1 MASYRTVDKRS
12 GRAPIIAPPRLI
24 TSNVNEEMSSLRKRG
39 MALPRDNRRAAQS
52 VSDLNST
59 VNDRNLSAY
68 VQETR
73 QRNVA
78 LASQMGSPNSGGIRK
93 QASGDMLLALPK
105 SREPLGSLMAKGI
118 PWQTGEEKERLTIRQ
133 WTRAF
138 YATHYLVSLCVDA
151 YCRFPIQ
158 GMEFT
163 CKDPALTKFYEQQFF
178 EMLDYETFLIDFGRE
193 FWTVGEVNGLANF
206 NESLGVWDA
215 EEIINPDDLQVRY
228 SPFERDWRYKLKVP
242 QYLKE
247 LQDDQTTRWEY
258 DLLREEY
265 PEIIQAIQKDE
276 GLDVSNVL
284 LKRVV
289 NKMSPWDIY
298 GTPHMLRTFEQ
309 LMMEQSLNAAQD
321 AVADRL
327 YAPLILAK
335 LGVEDIDGTGVPWIP
350 DAGERDALRNDLNL
364 ALAADFRLL
373 VHHFGLD
380 IENVFGREA
389 MPRLGE
395 DYDRIE
401 RKLLQAWGIGEA
413 LVSGGTGAPY
423 ASSAL
428 NQEFVTQLMSSW
440 QKWVMKHYRER
451 ALIVAEAQEHFDY
464 ESSGNVRVPI
474 MEEVLEVDEDGEEY
488 IRKRPKL
495 LIPDLKFA
503 TINLRDENVER
514 QFLQTL
520 KMSGVPISDQSLC
533 VNIPIEFKEEL
544 EQVSKEKMAKAIAEA
559 QFNFDLYQS
568 LTIRGLPIPPELQ
581 MMMTPPVAPMVGPG
595 AGSVAAP
602 PGVLPPGST
611 GQEDMAEQAA
621 EDPTMGGAVP
631 PSGAGAVG
639 GAMPMMQS
647 MPVSDITA
655 PPATPNLTPNLIMP
669 PSMPG
674 AEPVEATEPMGAV
687 EPGSNFLPRNQIA
700 QRPEISDQARGT
712 MPKKSGATED
722 RYIEWQDKDEEGVP
736 IGEPRLLHKRL
747 ADRRFGRQLREAR
760 MSSGPKHVGKS
771 SYLTE
776 ESITDAVVNRKWAE
790 VLKVELPDDVEV
802 GD

>member
-1 MASYRTVDKRS
+1 MANYKVSDKR
-12 GRAPIIAPPRLI
+12 RRDVAAPPRLL
-24 TSNVNEEMSSLRKRG
+24 TANVNEELSTLRARG
-39 MALPRDNRRAAQS
+39 MSLPRDGRRAAQAAADLRS
-52 VSDLNST
+52 TVSDS
-59 VNDRNLSAY
+59 NLSSFLA
-68 VQETR
+68 ETR
-73 QRNVA
+73 QRNIT
-78 LASQMGSPNSGGIRK
+78 LASQMGSPNTGIRK
-93 QASGDMLLALPK
+93 QASGDMMLAFPK
-105 SREPLGSLMAKGI
+105 SREPLGSMIAKGI

-158 GMEFT
+158 GIEFS
-163 CKDPALTKFYEQQFF
+163 CKDSDLVKFHEQQFM
-178 EMLDYETFLIDFGRE
+178 EMLNYDTFLIDVGRE
-193 FWTVGEVNGLANF
+193 FWTVGEVNTLANF

-242 QYLKE
+242 QYLKD
-247 LQDDQTTRWEY
+247 LQNDQDTRWEY

-276 GLDVSNVL
+276 GLDVSNIL
-284 LKRVV
+284 LKRIV
-289 NKMSPWDIY
+289 NKMTPWDLY

-335 LGVEDIDGTGVPWIP
+335 LGVEDIDGSGTPWIP
-350 DAGERDALRNDLNL
+350 DAGERDSLRNDLNM

-389 MPRLGE
+389 MPKLGE

-440 QKWVMKHYRER
+440 QKWIKKHYIER
-451 ALIVAEAQEHFDY
+451 AKIVAEAQGHFDY
-464 ESSGNVRVPI
+464 ESAGGVRVPI
-474 MEEVLEVDEDGEEY
+474 MEEVLEVDEDGKEY

-495 LIPDLKFA
+495 LIPELKFA

-520 KMSGVPISDQSLC
+520 KMSGVPISDQAMM
-533 VNIPIEFKEEL
+533 VNIPIEFDEEL
-544 EQVSKEKMAKAIAEA
+544 DRVEEEKLKKSLKEAR
-559 QFNFDLYQS
+559 FNKKLYDLLVMQ
-568 LTIRGLPIPPELQ
+568 GLPIPPELAQ
-581 MMMTPPVAPMVGPG
+581 MMAPPIQPMVGPG
-595 AGSVAAP
+595 AGGSMAAP
-602 PGVLPPGST
+602 PGALPPGSS
-611 GQEDMAEQAA
+611 GQADMTEAMA
-621 EDPTMGGAVP
+621 EDPSMGGAMP
-631 PSGAGAVG
+631 MGGDPAAMG

-647 MPVSDITA
+647 MPVSDITS
-655 PPATPNLTPNLIMP
+655 PPATPNLTPNMIMP
-669 PSMPG
+669 PSIPG
-674 AEPVEATEPMGAV
+674 TEPTEATEPVMAQ
-687 EPGSNFLPRNQIA
+687 EPGSTFLPKNWIS
-700 QRPEISDQARGT
+700 QRPEISDQARGN
-712 MPKKSGATED
+712 MPRKAGSVD
-722 RYIEWQDKDEEGVP
+722 DSYIEWQDKNDD
-736 IGEPRLLHKRL
+736 GEPVGEKRLLHKRL

-760 MSSGPKHVGKS
+760 MSAGPSHVGKS

-776 ESITDAVVNRKWAE
+776 ESINDAVVNRKWAE
-790 VLKVELPDDVEV
+790 VLKVELPEDVEV

>member
-1 MASYRTVDKRS
+1 VV
-12 GRAPIIAPPRLI
+12 APPRLV
-24 TSNVNEEMSSLRKRG
+24 TANVNAELSNLRSRG
-39 MALPRDNRRAAQS
+39 MALPRDGRRAAQTAA
-52 VSDLNST
+52 DLRAT
-59 VNDRNLSAY
+59 VNDNNLSAY
-68 VQETR
+68 VAETR

-78 LASQMGSPNSGGIRK
+78 LASQMGSANTGIRK
-93 QASGDMLLALPK
+93 QASGDMMMAFPK
-105 SREPLGSLMAKGI
+105 TREPLGSMISKGI
-118 PWQTGEEKERLTIRQ
+118 PWQTSEEKERLIIRQ

-158 GMEFT
+158 GIEFA
-163 CKDPALTKFYEQQFF
+163 CKDPDIVKFHEQQFMD
-178 EMLDYETFLIDFGRE
+178 MLNYDTFLIDVGRE
-193 FWTVGEVNGLANF
+193 FWTVGEVNTLANF

-215 EEIINPDDLQVRY
+215 EEILNPDDLQVRF

-242 QYLKE
+242 QYLKD
-247 LQDDQTTRWEY
+247 LQNNVDTQWEY
-258 DLLREEY
+258 NLLREEY
-265 PEIIQAIQKDE
+265 PEIITAIQKDE

-284 LKRVV
+284 LKRIV
-289 NKMSPWDIY
+289 NKMTPWDLY

-335 LGVEDIDGTGVPWIP
+335 LGVEDIDGSGTPWIP
-350 DAGERDALRNDLNL
+350 DAGEREALRSDLNM

-389 MPRLGE
+389 MPKLGE

-413 LVSGGTGAPY
+413 LVSGGTGSPY

-440 QKWVMKHYRER
+440 QKWVKKHYIER
-451 ALIVAEAQEHFDY
+451 AKIVAEAQEHFDY
-464 ESSGNVRVPI
+464 ESAGGVRVPI
-474 MEEVLEVDEDGEEY
+474 MEEVLEVGEDGEEY

-495 LIPDLKFA
+495 LIPDIKFA

-520 KMSGVPISDQSLC
+520 KMAGVPISDKALM
-533 VNIPIEFKEEL
+533 VNIPFEWEE
-544 EQVSKEKMAKAIAEA
+544 EMEVIAEEKLKKILA
-559 QFNFDLYQS
+559 EARFNKKAYDLLVMQ
-568 LTIRGLPIPPELQ
+568 GLPIPPELQ
-581 MMMTPPVAPMVGPG
+581 AMMAPPMVAPQVGPG
-595 AGSVAAP
+595 SMAAP
-602 PGVLPPGST
+602 PGILPPGSS
-611 GQEDMAEQAA
+611 GQEDMAEAMA

-631 PSGAGAVG
+631 PGGDPAAMG

-647 MPVSDITA
+647 MPMSDITA
-655 PPATPNLTPNLIMP
+655 PPPTPNLTPNMIMP
-669 PSMPG
+669 PSIPET
-674 AEPVEATEPMGAV
+674 EPVDQTEPTG
-687 EPGSNFLPRNQIA
+687 PFRLPTNQIA
-700 QRPEISDQARGT
+700 QRPEISDQARDT
-712 MPKKSGATED
+712 MPKKAGSVDD
-722 RYIEWQDKDEEGVP
+722 RYVEWQDKDDDGNP
-736 IGEPRLLHKRL
+736 TGEKRLLHARL
-747 ADRRFGRQLREAR
+747 ADRRYGKQLREAR
-760 MSSGPKHVGKS
+760 MASGPKHVGKS
-771 SYLTE
+771 SLLTE
-776 ESITDAVVNRKWAE
+776 ASINDAVTNRKWADF
-790 VLKVELPDDVEV
+790 LKVDLPDDVEV

>member
-1 MASYRTVDKRS
+1 MARYEVKDRRS
-12 GRAPIIAPPRLI
+12 GRGPIVAPSRLV
-24 TSNVNEEMSSLRKRG
+24 TSNVNAELSTLRARG
-39 MALPRDNRRAAQS
+39 MALPRDARRAAQS

-68 VQETR
+68 IAETR
-73 QRNVA
+73 QKNAA
-78 LASQMGSPNSGGIRK
+78 LAGQMGSPNVGLRK

-105 SREPLGSLMAKGI
+105 SREPLGSMIAKGI

-158 GMEFT
+158 GMEFS
-163 CKDPALTKFYEQQFF
+163 CKDPDLVKFYEQQFF

-215 EEIINPDDLQVRY
+215 EEIINPDDLAVRY

-242 QYLKE
+242 QYLKD
-247 LQDDQTTRWEY
+247 LQNDQNTLWEY
-258 DLLREEY
+258 NLLKEEY
-265 PEIIQAIQKDE
+265 PEIIRAIQKDE

-335 LGVEDIDGTGVPWIP
+335 LGVEDIDGSGTPWIP
-350 DAGERDALRNDLNL
+350 DAAERDSLRNDLNL

-440 QKWVMKHYRER
+440 QKWVKKHYRER
-451 ALIVAEAQEHFDY
+451 ALIVAEAQGHFDY
-464 ESSGNVRVPI
+464 ESAGNVRIPI

-520 KMSGVPISDQSLC
+520 KMSGVPISDRALM
-533 VNIPIEFKEEL
+533 VNIPFDWQEEL
-544 EQVSKEKMAKAIAEA
+544 DQVEEEKLKKALAEA
-559 QFNFDLYQS
+559 RFNQKLYDL
-568 LTIRGLPIPPELQ
+568 LTMQGLPIPPELQ
-581 MMMTPPVAPMVGPG
+581 AMMAPPMVAPQVGPG
-595 AGSVAAP
+595 SAAAP
-602 PGVLPPGST
+602 PGILPPGST
-611 GQEDMAEQAA
+611 GQEDMAEAAA
-621 EDPTMGGAVP
+621 EDPTMGGAIP
-631 PSGAGAVG
+631 PGGAPAGAGA
-639 GAMPMMQS
+639 AMPLMQS
-647 MPVSDITA
+647 MPVSDITS
-655 PPATPNLTPNLIMP
+655 PPATPNLTPNLIQP
-669 PSMPG
+669 PSIPG
-674 AEPVEATEPMGAV
+674 TEPTDATEPTMAT
-687 EPGSNFLPRNQIA
+687 EPGSTFLPKNWIS
-700 QRPEISDQARGT
+700 QRPEISDQARKN
-712 MPKKSGATED
+712 MPKKSGAADD
-722 RYIEWQDKDEEGVP
+722 RYIEYQDKDEDGNPV
-736 IGEPRLLHKRL
+736 GEPRLLHRRL
-747 ADRRFGRQLREAR
+747 GDRRFGKQLREAR
-760 MSSGPKHVGKS
+760 MAAGPRHVGMS
-771 SYLTE
+771 SLLTE
-776 ESITDAVVNRKWAE
+776 ESIMDAIVNRKWAE
-790 VLKVELPDDVEV
+790 VLKVDLPPGVEV
-802 GD
+802 GEE

>member
-1 MASYRTVDKRS
+1 MAS
-12 GRAPIIAPPRLI
+12 PRLV
-24 TSNVNEEMSSLRKRG
+24 TANVNQELSSLRARG
-39 MALPRDNRRAAQS
+39 MSLPRDGRRAAIAAA
-52 VSDLNST
+52 DLRST
-59 VNDRNLSAY
+59 VNDSNLSQY
-68 VQETR
+68 VAETR
-73 QRNVA
+73 QRNIT
-78 LASQMGSPNSGGIRK
+78 LASQMGSANTGIRK
-93 QASGDMLLALPK
+93 QAAGDMLMALPK
-105 SREPLGSLMAKGI
+105 TREPLGSMISKGI
-118 PWQTGEEKERLTIRQ
+118 PWQTAEEKERLTIRQ

-158 GMEFT
+158 GIEFS
-163 CKDPALTKFYEQQFF
+163 CKDNDLVKFHEQQFM
-178 EMLDYETFLIDFGRE
+178 EMLQYDTFLIDVGRE
-193 FWTVGEVNGLANF
+193 FWTVGEVNTLANF

-228 SPFERDWRYKLKVP
+228 SPFERDFRYKLKVP
-242 QYLKE
+242 QYLKD
-247 LQDDQTTRWEY
+247 LQNEPDTRWEY
-258 DLLREEY
+258 DLLRQEY

-276 GLDVSNVL
+276 GLDVSSIL
-284 LKRVV
+284 LKRIV
-289 NKMSPWDIY
+289 NKMTPWDLY

-335 LGVEDIDGTGVPWIP
+335 LGVEDIDGSGTPWIP
-350 DAGERDALRNDLNL
+350 DAAERDALRNDLNM

-440 QKWVMKHYRER
+440 QKWVRKHYIER
-451 ALIVAEAQEHFDY
+451 AKIVAEAQGHFDY
-464 ESSGNVRVPI
+464 ESAGGVHVPI
-474 MEEVLEVDEDGEEY
+474 MEEVLEIDEDGNEY

-495 LIPDLKFA
+495 LIPDIKFA

-520 KMSGVPISDQSLC
+520 KMSGVPISDQSLM
-533 VNIPIEFKEEL
+533 VNIPIEFDEEL
-544 EQVSKEKMAKAIAEA
+544 DRVDEEKLKKSLKEAR
-559 QFNFDLYQS
+559 FNKKLYDLLVMQ
-568 LTIRGLPIPPELQ
+568 GLPIPPELQ
-581 MMMTPPVAPMVGPG
+581 QMMAPPMVAPQVGPG
-595 AGSVAAP
+595 SAAAP
-602 PGVLPPGST
+602 PGILPPGST
-611 GQEDMAEQAA
+611 GQEDMSEQMA
-621 EDPTMGGAVP
+621 EDPTLGGAVP
-631 PSGAGAVG
+631 PGGSPAVG

-647 MPVSDITA
+647 MPIADITT
-655 PPATPNLTPNLIMP
+655 PPATPNLTPNMIQAP
-669 PSMPG
+669 AIPG
-674 AEPVEATEPMGAV
+674 TDATEQSA
-687 EPGSNFLPRNQIA
+687 STFLPKNWIS
-700 QRPEISDQARGT
+700 QRPEISDQARGN
-712 MPKKSGATED
+712 MPRKAGSADE
-722 RYIEWQDKDEEGVP
+722 RYIEWQDKDEKGNPV
-736 IGEPRLLHKRL
+736 GEARLLHKRL
-747 ADRRFGRQLREAR
+747 ADRRFGKQLREAR
-760 MSSGPKHVGKS
+760 MAAGPKHVGMS
-771 SYLTE
+771 SHLTE
-776 ESITDAVVNRKWAE
+776 ESIHDAVVNRKWAE
-790 VLKVELPDDVEV
+790 FLKVDLPDDVEV

>member
-1 MASYRTVDKRS
+1 MV
-12 GRAPIIAPPRLI
+12 PPRLV
-24 TSNVNEEMSSLRKRG
+24 TANVNEELSTLRKRG
-39 MALPRDNRRAAQS
+39 MALPRDARGAAS
-52 VSDLNST
+52 AMGALNST
-59 VNDRNLSAY
+59 ISDRNLSQY
-68 VQETR
+68 VAETR
-73 QRNVA
+73 QRNIA
-78 LASQMGSPNSGGIRK
+78 AARQMGSPGMQRT
-93 QASGDMLLALPK
+93 ASGDMLLAFPK
-105 SREPLGSLMAKGI
+105 SREPLGSMIAKGI

-158 GMEFT
+158 GMEFS
-163 CKDPALTKFYEQQFF
+163 CKDPELKKFYEQQFF
-178 EMLDYETFLIDFGRE
+178 DMLNYDTFLIDFGRE

-242 QYLKE
+242 QYLKD
-247 LQDDQTTRWEY
+247 LQNEQDTRWEY

-276 GLDVSNVL
+276 GLEVSNVL

-335 LGVEDIDGTGVPWIP
+335 LGVEDIDGSGTPWIP

-389 MPRLGE
+389 MPRLGD

-440 QKWVMKHYRER
+440 QKWIKKHYRER

-464 ESSGNVRVPI
+464 ESAGGVRVPI
-474 MEEVLEVDEDGEEY
+474 MEEVLEVNDDGEEY

-520 KMSGVPISDQSLC
+520 KMSGVPISDQALM
-533 VNIPIEFKEEL
+533 VNIPFEWDEEL
-544 EQVSKEKMAKAIAEA
+544 ERVEEEKLKKALAEA
-559 QFNFDLYQS
+559 RFNQKLYDLLIMQ
-568 LTIRGLPIPPELQ
+568 GLPVPPELQ
-581 MMMTPPVAPMVGPG
+581 MMMNPPAPIVGGPG
-595 AGSVAAP
+595 GSAAAP
-602 PGVLPPGST
+602 PGALPPGST
-611 GQEDMAEQAA
+611 GQQDMAEVAA
-621 EDPTMGGAVP
+621 TDPTMGGAIP
-631 PSGAGAVG
+631 AGAVDPTAAG
-639 GAMPMMQS
+639 AAMPMMQS
-647 MPVSDITA
+647 MPISDITT
-655 PPATPNLTPNLIMP
+655 PPATPNLTPNIIMP
-669 PSMPG
+669 PGQPMT
-674 AEPVEATEPMGAV
+674 EPVEAS
-687 EPGSNFLPRNQIA
+687 EPGNTFLPRNQIS

-712 MPKKSGATED
+712 MPKRSGSVDE
-722 RYIEWQDKDEEGVP
+722 RYVEWQDKDEDGKAV
-736 IGEPRLLHKRL
+736 GEPRLLHKRMSE
-747 ADRRFGRQLREAR
+747 RRFGKQLREAR
-760 MSSGPKHVGKS
+760 MAAGPKHVGMS
-771 SYLTE
+771 SRLTE
-776 ESITDAVVNRKWAE
+776 DSIKDAVVNRKWAE
-790 VLKVELPDDVEV
+790 VLKVELPNNVEV
-802 GD
+802 ED

>member
-1 MASYRTVDKRS
+1 MADRFTIKDRRGRTPLPVS
-12 GRAPIIAPPRLI
+12 PRLV
-24 TSNVNEEMSSLRKRG
+24 TSNVNAELSALRSRG
-39 MALPRDNRRAAQS
+39 MALPRDRRHAAQA
-52 VSDLNST
+52 VADMNTT

-68 VQETR
+68 VAETR
-73 QRNVA
+73 QRNAA
-78 LASQMGSPNSGGIRK
+78 LAGQMGSPNAGLRK
-93 QASGDMLLALPK
+93 TASGDMMLALPK
-105 SREPLGSLMAKGI
+105 SREPLGSMISKGI

-163 CKDPALTKFYEQQFF
+163 CKDPELKKFYEQQFF
-178 EMLDYETFLIDFGRE
+178 EMLNYETFLIDFGRE

-247 LQDDQTTRWEY
+247 LQNDQETRWEY

-276 GLDVSNVL
+276 GLEVSNVL

-289 NKMSPWDIY
+289 NKMTPWDTY

-335 LGVEDIDGTGVPWIP
+335 LGVEDIDGSGTPWIP
-350 DAGERDALRNDLNL
+350 DAGERDSLRNDLNM

-389 MPRLGE
+389 MPRLGD

-440 QKWVMKHYRER
+440 QKWVKKHYRER
-451 ALIVAEAQEHFDY
+451 ALIVAEAQGHFAY
-464 ESSGNVRVPI
+464 ESAGNVRVPI
-474 MEEVLEVDEDGEEY
+474 KEEVLEVDEDGEEY

-495 LIPDLKFA
+495 QIPDLKFA

-520 KMSGVPISDQSLC
+520 KMSGVPISDKALM
-533 VNIPIEFKEEL
+533 VNIPFEWKEEL
-544 EQVSKEKMAKAIAEA
+544 EQVEEEKLQKALAEA
-559 QFNFDLYQS
+559 RFNKKLYDLLMMQ
-568 LTIRGLPIPPELQ
+568 GLPIPPELQ
-581 MMMTPPVAPMVGPG
+581 AMMAPPMAPMVGPG
-595 AGSVAAP
+595 GSVAAP
-602 PGVLPPGST
+602 PGALPPGST
-611 GQEDMAEQAA
+611 GQEDMAEAAA
-621 EDPTMGGAVP
+621 EDPTMGGMVP
-631 PSGAGAVG
+631 PGGDAAAMG

-655 PPATPNLTPNLIMP
+655 PPATPNLTPNLIQP

-674 AEPVEATEPMGAV
+674 TEPVEATEPMMAT
-687 EPGSNFLPRNQIA
+687 EPGSTFLPQNWIA
-700 QRPEISDQARGT
+700 QRPEISDQARGN
-712 MPKKSGATED
+712 MPRKAGATDD
-722 RYIEWQDKDEEGVP
+722 RYIEWQDKDEEGNP
-736 IGEPRLLHKRL
+736 TGEPRLLHKRL
-747 ADRRFGRQLREAR
+747 SDRRFGKQLREAR
-760 MSSGPKHVGKS
+760 MAAGPRHVGRS
-771 SYLTE
+771 SLLTE
-776 ESITDAVVNRKWAE
+776 ESINDAIENRKWAE
-790 VLKVELPDDVEV
+790 VIRVDLPDNVEV
-802 GD
+802 DE

>member
-1 MASYRTVDKRS
+1 VPTQ
-12 GRAPIIAPPRLI
+12 RLV
-24 TSNVNEEMSSLRKRG
+24 TNNVNAELRNLRSRG
-39 MALPRDNRRAAQS
+39 VSLPRDRRGAAAS
-52 VSDLNST
+52 AAAMSAT
-59 VNDRNLSAY
+59 VNDRNLSKYTA
-68 VQETR
+68 QIR
-73 QRNVA
+73 QRNIEA
-78 LASQMGSPNSGGIRK
+78 ARSMGTPAVPGMRK
-93 QASGDMLLALPK
+93 TGSDMLLALPK

-118 PWQTGEEKERLTIRQ
+118 PWQTGDEKERLTIRQ

-158 GMEFT
+158 GMEFS
-163 CKDPALTKFYEQQFF
+163 CKDPELKKFYEQQFF
-178 EMLDYETFLIDFGRE
+178 EMLNYETFLIDFGRE

-206 NESLGVWDA
+206 NESLGVWDS
-215 EEIINPDDLQVRY
+215 EEIINPDDLSVRY

-242 QYLKE
+242 EYLKN
-247 LQDDQTTRWEY
+247 LQQDRDTQWEY
-258 DLLREEY
+258 NLLKDEY

-289 NKMSPWDIY
+289 NKMTPWDLY

-335 LGVEDIDGTGVPWIP
+335 LGVEDIDGSGAPWIP
-350 DAGERDALRNDLNL
+350 DAAERDALRNDLNL

-380 IENVFGREA
+380 IENVFGREE
-389 MPRLGE
+389 MPDLGN

-440 QKWVMKHYRER
+440 QKWIKLHYRER
-451 ALIVAEAQEHFDY
+451 ALIVAEAQGHFDY

-495 LIPDLKFA
+495 LIPELKFA

-520 KMSGVPISDQSLC
+520 KMSGVPISDQALM
-533 VNIPIEFKEEL
+533 VNIPFDWKEEL
-544 EQVSKEKMAKAIAEA
+544 ERVEQEKLQKAVAEA
-559 QFNFDLYQS
+559 RFNQKLYEV
-568 LTIRGLPIPPELQ
+568 LTISGLPIPPELQ
-581 MMMTPPVAPMVGPG
+581 MMMNPPQPMVGGPG
-595 AGSVAAP
+595 GSMAGPTGA
-602 PGVLPPGST
+602 LPPGST
-611 GQEDMAEQAA
+611 GSQDMADAA
-621 EDPTMGGAVP
+621 ATDPTMGGMVP
-631 PSGAGAVG
+631 GVPDAAGGAVG
-639 GAMPMMQS
+639 ASAAMPMMQS
-647 MPVSDITA
+647 MPVADITS
-655 PPATPNLTPNLIMP
+655 PSATPNLTPNMIMP
-669 PSMPG
+669 PAMPG
-674 AEPVEATEPMGAV
+674 TDATEPTN
-687 EPGSNFLPRNQIA
+687 PGQSFLPQNWIS
-700 QRPEISDQARGT
+700 QRPEISDQARKG
-712 MPKKSGATED
+712 MPKKSGAVQD
-722 RYIEWQDKDEEGVP
+722 QYIKWQDKDENGDPV
-736 IGEPRLLHKRL
+736 GEERLLPRRL
-747 ADRRFGRQLREAR
+747 SDRRFGKQLREAR
-760 MSSGPKHVGKS
+760 MAAGPKHVGLSAELSK
-771 SYLTE
+771 
-776 ESITDAVVNRKWAE
+776 ESIEDAVVNRKWAE
-790 VLKVELPDDVEV
+790 VLHVELPPDVEV
-802 GD
+802 EN

>member
-1 MASYRTVDKRS
+1 
-12 GRAPIIAPPRLI
+12 
-24 TSNVNEEMSSLRKRG
+24 
-39 MALPRDNRRAAQS
+39 MALPRDGRHAAQAAA
-52 VSDLNST
+52 DLRST
-59 VNDRNLSAY
+59 VNDHNLSAY

-73 QRNVA
+73 SRNIA
-78 LASQMGSPNSGGIRK
+78 LASQMGSPNTGIRK
-93 QASGDMLLALPK
+93 QAAGDMMLALPK
-105 SREPLGSLMAKGI
+105 SREPLGSMIAKGI
-118 PWQTGEEKERLTIRQ
+118 PWQTSEEKERLTIRQ

-158 GMEFT
+158 GIEFS
-163 CKDPALTKFYEQQFF
+163 CKDPDIKRFHEQQFL
-178 EMLDYETFLIDFGRE
+178 EMLNYETFLIDFGRE
-193 FWTVGEVNGLANF
+193 FWTVGEVNALANF

-215 EEIINPDDLQVRY
+215 EEIINPDDLQVRF

-242 QYLKE
+242 QYLKD
-247 LQDDQTTRWEY
+247 LQNDQNTRWEY

-276 GLDVSNVL
+276 GLEVSNVL

-289 NKMSPWDIY
+289 NKMTPWDVY

-335 LGVEDIDGTGVPWIP
+335 LGVEDIDGTGTPWTP
-350 DAGERDALRNDLNL
+350 DAGERDALRNDLNM
-364 ALAADFRLL
+364 ALAADFRLM

-440 QKWVMKHYRER
+440 QKWVKRHYIER
-451 ALIVAEAQEHFDY
+451 AKIVAEAQEHFDY
-464 ESSGNVRVPI
+464 ESAGKVRVPI

-520 KMSGVPISDQSLC
+520 KMSGVPISDQALM
-533 VNIPIEFKEEL
+533 VNIPIEFSEEL
-544 EQVSKEKMAKAIAEA
+544 DRVKEEKMAKAIAEA
-559 QFNFDLYQS
+559 QFNADLYQS
-568 LTIRGLPIPPELQ
+568 LTLRGLPIPPELE
-581 MMMTPPVAPMVGPG
+581 MMMNPPAPIVGGPGGGSMATPPG
-595 AGSVAAP
+595 A
-602 PGVLPPGST
+602 LPPGST
-611 GQEDMAEQAA
+611 GQQDVAEQMA
-621 EDPTMGGAVP
+621 EDPTMGGAMP
-631 PSGAGAVG
+631 PGGDPAAAG

-647 MPVSDITA
+647 MPVSDITS
-655 PPATPNLTPNLIMP
+655 PPATPNLTPNMIMP
-669 PSMPG
+669 PAIPG
-674 AEPVEATEPMGAV
+674 TEPTMAVEPMMAV
-687 EPGSNFLPRNQIA
+687 EPGSTFLPRNQIA

-712 MPKKSGATED
+712 MPKKSGAADE
-722 RYIEWQDKDEEGVP
+722 RYIEWQDKDDEGQPV
-736 IGEPRLLHKRL
+736 GEARLLHKRL
-747 ADRRFGRQLREAR
+747 ADRRFGKQLREAR
-760 MSSGPKHVGKS
+760 MASGPKHVGKS

-802 GD
+802 GDD

>member
-1 MASYRTVDKRS
+1 M
-12 GRAPIIAPPRLI
+12 APPRLV
-24 TSNVNEEMSSLRKRG
+24 TANVNEELSSLRSRG
-39 MALPRDNRRAAQS
+39 MSLPRDNRRAAQAA
-52 VSDLNST
+52 VDLRST
-59 VNDRNLSAY
+59 VNDNNLSQY
-68 VQETR
+68 VAETR
-73 QRNVA
+73 QRNLTA
-78 LASQMGSPNSGGIRK
+78 ARQMGSPGMQRT
-93 QASGDMLLALPK
+93 ASGDMMLALPK
-105 SREPLGSLMAKGI
+105 TREPLGSMIAKGI
-118 PWQTGEEKERLTIRQ
+118 PWQTSEEKERLTIRQ

-158 GMEFT
+158 GIEFS
-163 CKDPALTKFYEQQFF
+163 CKDSDLKKFHEQQFM
-178 EMLDYETFLIDFGRE
+178 EMLNYDTFLIDVGRE
-193 FWTVGEVNGLANF
+193 FWTVGEVNTLANF

-228 SPFERDWRYKLKVP
+228 SPFERDYRYKLKVP
-242 QYLKE
+242 QYLKD
-247 LQDDQTTRWEY
+247 LQNTPETKWEY
-258 DLLREEY
+258 DLLRQEY

-284 LKRVV
+284 LKRIV
-289 NKMSPWDIY
+289 NKMTPWDLY
-298 GTPHMLRTFEQ
+298 GTPHMMRTFEQ

-335 LGVEDIDGTGVPWIP
+335 LGVEDIDGSGTPWIP
-350 DAGERDALRNDLNL
+350 DAAERDALRNDLNM

-413 LVSGGTGAPY
+413 LVSGGTGSPY

-440 QKWVMKHYRER
+440 QKWVKKHYMER
-451 ALIVAEAQEHFDY
+451 AKIVAEAQGHFDY
-464 ESSGNVRVPI
+464 ETAGDLRVPI

-495 LIPDLKFA
+495 LIPDIKFA

-520 KMSGVPISDQSLC
+520 KMSGVPISDQALM
-533 VNIPIEFKEEL
+533 VNIPIEFEEEL
-544 EQVSKEKMAKAIAEA
+544 DRVSEEKLKKILAEA
-559 QFNFDLYQS
+559 RFNKKAYDLLVMQ
-568 LTIRGLPIPPELQ
+568 GLPVPPELQ
-581 MMMTPPVAPMVGPG
+581 QMMAPAIAAQVGPG
-595 AGSVAAP
+595 STAAP
-602 PGVLPPGST
+602 PGILPPGST
-611 GQEDMAEQAA
+611 GQQDVADQMG
-621 EDPTMGGAVP
+621 EDPSMM
-631 PSGAGAVG
+631 AGPG

-647 MPVSDITA
+647 MPMADITG
-655 PPATPNLTPNLIMP
+655 PPPTPNLAPNMIMP
-669 PSMPG
+669 PAIPG
-674 AEPVEATEPMGAV
+674 TEPVDATEPS
-687 EPGSNFLPRNQIA
+687 PTRLPQNWIS

-712 MPKKSGATED
+712 MPKKSGSADD
-722 RYIEWQDKDEEGVP
+722 RYVEWQDKDEDGKDV
-736 IGEPRLLHKRL
+736 GEKRLLPKRL
-747 ADRRFGRQLREAR
+747 ADRKFGKQLREAR
-760 MSSGPKHVGKS
+760 MAAGPKHVGMS
-771 SYLTE
+771 SHLTE
-776 ESITDAVVNRKWAE
+776 ESIHDAVTNRKWAE
-790 VLKVELPDDVEV
+790 FLKVELPDDVEV
-802 GD
+802 SDE

>member
-1 MASYRTVDKRS
+1 M
-12 GRAPIIAPPRLI
+12 
-24 TSNVNEEMSSLRKRG
+24 
-39 MALPRDNRRAAQS
+39 
-52 VSDLNST
+52 
-59 VNDRNLSAY
+59 
-68 VQETR
+68 
-73 QRNVA
+73 
-78 LASQMGSPNSGGIRK
+78 
-93 QASGDMLLALPK
+93 LALPK
-105 SREPLGSLMAKGI
+105 SREPLGSMIAKGI

-158 GMEFT
+158 GMEFS
-163 CKDPALTKFYEQQFF
+163 CKDPEIKKFYEQQFF
-178 EMLDYETFLIDFGRE
+178 DMLNYDTFLIEFGRE

-242 QYLKE
+242 QYLKD
-247 LQDDQTTRWEY
+247 LQNDQNTRWEY

-289 NKMSPWDIY
+289 NKMTPWDIY

-309 LMMEQSLNAAQD
+309 LLMEQSLNAAQD

-335 LGVEDIDGTGVPWIP
+335 LGVEDIDGSGTPWIP
-350 DAGERDALRNDLNL
+350 DAGERDSLRNDLNM

-389 MPRLGE
+389 MPKLGE

-440 QKWVMKHYRER
+440 QKWIEAHYRER

-464 ESSGNVRVPI
+464 ESAGSVRVPI
-474 MEEVLEVDEDGEEY
+474 MEEVLEVDEDGKEY

-514 QFLQTL
+514 QFRQTL
-520 KMSGVPISDQSLC
+520 KMSGVPISDQSMM
-533 VNIPIEFKEEL
+533 VNIPIEFDEEL
-544 EQVSKEKMAKAIAEA
+544 ERVQEEKLKKSLAEA
-559 QFNFDLYQS
+559 RFNKKLYDLLVMQ
-568 LTIRGLPIPPELQ
+568 GLPIPPELQ
-581 MMMTPPVAPMVGPG
+581 AMMAPPMVDPQVGPG
-595 AGSVAAP
+595 SMVAP
-602 PGVLPPGST
+602 PGSLPPGST
-611 GQEDMAEQAA
+611 GQEDMAEAAA
-621 EDPTMGGAVP
+621 EDPTMGGMMP
-631 PSGAGAVG
+631 PGGDPAAVG

-655 PPATPNLTPNLIMP
+655 PPPTPNLTPNMIMP
-669 PSMPG
+669 PAMPG
-674 AEPVEATEPMGAV
+674 TDPTMATVPLMATEP
-687 EPGSNFLPRNQIA
+687 GSTFLPRNQIS
-700 QRPEISDQARGT
+700 QRPEISDQARGN
-712 MPKKSGATED
+712 MPQKAGSTED
-722 RYIEWQDKDEEGVP
+722 QYKEWQDIDEDGNPV
-736 IGEPRLLHKRL
+736 GEKRLLHRRMS
-747 ADRRFGRQLREAR
+747 DRRYGKQLREAR
-760 MSSGPKHVGKS
+760 MAAGPKHVGKS
-771 SYLTE
+771 SRLSE
-776 ESITDAVVNRKWAE
+776 ESINDAITNRKWAE